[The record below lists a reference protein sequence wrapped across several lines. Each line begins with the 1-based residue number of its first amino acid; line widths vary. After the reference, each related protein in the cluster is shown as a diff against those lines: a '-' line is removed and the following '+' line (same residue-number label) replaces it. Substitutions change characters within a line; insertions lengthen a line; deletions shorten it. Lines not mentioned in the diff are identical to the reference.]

1 MSAHAIFSRARDRLL
16 ANMGENGRLRESIAC
31 SVAVEHGVEIQG
43 EYGEVILT
51 RDVVRISKA
60 LAPVSG
66 DKLET
71 GDYDEDLLF
80 VPTKTYFL
88 DGKIADDGYF
98 VRYSLLDA

>member
-1 MSAHAIFSRARDRLL
+1 
-16 ANMGENGRLRESIAC
+16 MGENGRLRESIAC

-71 GDYDEDLLF
+71 GDYDEDLIF
-80 VPTKTYFL
+80 VPAKTYFL